1 MSPVRFVALGDSLTE
16 GVGDP
21 VGERWR
27 GWAALLAP
35 ALAAADAVE
44 FTNLAVSGAQTRDVL
59 QRQTP
64 AALDL
69 HPDLVSVVI
78 GVNDTLRRTF
88 DIQAV
93 AAHLDE
99 VYAAFTR
106 EGATLLTA
114 CLPDPGAMLGLPSAL
129 ARPLARRQRA
139 VNTVVHALS
148 ERYGAVHLHA
158 ADGAWITDRALWSA
172 DRLHPGERGHRQLA
186 VRFHELLTQA
196 GRATGQPPS
205 PEPEFPAPTRAAS
218 LLWLATAGTAWV
230 ARRCKD
236 LLPQLLRLAAD
247 ELHHRARGTSA
258 RLDLHASAA
267 ASAAL
272 AALTQATDRD
282 AEAQRRPADTH
293 PAGTSAATRAGNSAD
308 TASDAVTAGTVGGPV
323 AAGPAGAATVVD
335 PVGDAVT
342 AGTGRVATAADPVGE
357 VVRAGLVRAGMA
369 GDEAGEPTTPR
380 PPCATVGAQTARAT
394 VVTG

>member
-21 VGERWR
+21 AGDGRR
-27 GWAALLAP
+27 GWAALLAA
-35 ALAAADAVE
+35 ALAETPGATE

-59 QRQTP
+59 ERQAP
-64 AALDL
+64 AALEL
-69 HPDLVSVVI
+69 RPDLVSVVV

-88 DIQAV
+88 DIHAV
-93 AAHLDE
+93 AARLDE

-114 CLPDPGAMLGLPSAL
+114 CLPDPGAMLGLPSPL

-158 ADGAWITDRALWSA
+158 TDGAWISDRTLWSA

-186 VRFHELLTQA
+186 VRFHALLGEA
-196 GRATGQPPS
+196 GWATGRPPS

-230 ARRCKD
+230 ARRSQD

-258 RLDLHASAA
+258 HLDLTASTA

-272 AALTQATDRD
+272 SALSERPGRITQ
-282 AEAQRRPADTH
+282 AQRRPAGPH
-293 PAGTSAATRAGNSAD
+293 PAVPSIPARAGIGAN
-308 TASDAVTAGTVGGPV
+308 TALDAGAGTACPV
-323 AAGPAGAATVVD
+323 M
-335 PVGDAVT
+335 
-342 AGTGRVATAADPVGE
+342 AADRVGSGS
-357 VVRAGLVRAGMA
+357 R
-369 GDEAGEPTTPR
+369 
-380 PPCATVGAQTARAT
+380 
-394 VVTG
+394 